1 MSDRKSEAF
10 WSYENRLLS
19 VLTLTF
25 GFVFFDR
32 AAMSFLAPFVAREL
46 ALNNVQI
53 GLLAS
58 ALSATWAVSG
68 YTVGR
73 ICDRRGNYRVILV
86 GAMVVFSL
94 CSFVSGLATS
104 FIMLLLT
111 RALMGAAEGPVLPI
125 AQTLMAQA
133 SSESR
138 RGFNMGTMQ
147 TFGSYALGAFL
158 APIVLIS
165 IASHWGWREAF
176 FVAGVPGLIC
186 AVAAWGTVRDP
197 SRRPA
202 TAGSMARTSSSLR
215 EMLRHRNIRLCM
227 ALAGLLVGTVMLG
240 FVFLPVYFAHALRM
254 SPTEISIMMSM
265 MGLSSVISG
274 LLVPGIS
281 DRVGRKPVMLVTA
294 ILALL
299 MPIGAIF
306 LWQTPVVLAAMLF
319 IGCSVGSLA
328 PMLMATVP
336 AETIA
341 GERVAA
347 AIGLV
352 MGIGEIVGGVITPI
366 IGGALADRWGVVAVP
381 CLQGAYILIA
391 LVLMSMVEETAPAK
405 RKFSLNA
412 PPVKA

>member
-165 IASHWGWREAF
+165 IASHWGWR
-176 FVAGVPGLIC
+176 
-186 AVAAWGTVRDP
+186 
-197 SRRPA
+197 
-202 TAGSMARTSSSLR
+202 
-215 EMLRHRNIRLCM
+215 
-227 ALAGLLVGTVMLG
+227 
-240 FVFLPVYFAHALRM
+240 
-254 SPTEISIMMSM
+254 
-265 MGLSSVISG
+265 
-274 LLVPGIS
+274 
-281 DRVGRKPVMLVTA
+281 
-294 ILALL
+294 
-299 MPIGAIF
+299 
-306 LWQTPVVLAAMLF
+306 
-319 IGCSVGSLA
+319 
-328 PMLMATVP
+328 
-336 AETIA
+336 
-341 GERVAA
+341 
-347 AIGLV
+347 
-352 MGIGEIVGGVITPI
+352 
-366 IGGALADRWGVVAVP
+366 
-381 CLQGAYILIA
+381 
-391 LVLMSMVEETAPAK
+391 
-405 RKFSLNA
+405 
-412 PPVKA
+412 